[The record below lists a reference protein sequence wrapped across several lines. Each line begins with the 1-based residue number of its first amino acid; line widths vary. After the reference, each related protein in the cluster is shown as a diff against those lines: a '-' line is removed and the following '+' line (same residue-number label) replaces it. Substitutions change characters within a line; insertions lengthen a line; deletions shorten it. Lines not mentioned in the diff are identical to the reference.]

1 MKSGAEEEV
10 EILGVKGF
18 CWVVSKG
25 GVNCTKMEAGWG
37 WGQEEW
43 SSLAAG
49 ETGAWRGEFVGGGAG
64 VSSTAEE

>member
-1 MKSGAEEEV
+1 
-10 EILGVKGF
+10 
-18 CWVVSKG
+18 
-25 GVNCTKMEAGWG
+25 MEAGWG